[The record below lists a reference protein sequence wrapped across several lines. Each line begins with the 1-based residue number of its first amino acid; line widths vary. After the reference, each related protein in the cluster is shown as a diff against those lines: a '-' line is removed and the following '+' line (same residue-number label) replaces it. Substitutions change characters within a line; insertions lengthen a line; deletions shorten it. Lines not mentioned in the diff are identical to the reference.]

1 VDSFLALVQ
10 EIGQHDI
17 PSLMDVFR
25 RDWHLFHRFIE
36 AAKKDRYYFYLRELE
51 TGQKARVKVGG
62 VPMLMFTSNNY
73 LGLTFHP
80 YVQQRAREAIEE
92 FGTGCCGS
100 PVVNGYTSLH
110 ERLCRQLAAFKG
122 KEEAVVFS
130 TGYQTNLG
138 AISAL
143 AGPGDTILIDK
154 LDHASIIDGCRIS
167 GALYRTFNHNDMAKL
182 ERLLATAERAGRRL
196 IVVDG
201 VYSMDGDLADL
212 PEICRLAQK
221 YGAMVMVDEAH
232 ATGVMGP
239 RGRGVVEHF
248 GLEDRVDVIMGTMSK
263 SLASVGGFIASSR
276 EIVTYLKHHARSF
289 VYSAALPPPAVA
301 AASAAIEVI
310 ESEFPVLGKRLWENT
325 GFFREG
331 LHRLGYDTLTS
342 VTPII
347 PIYLGGDPVVTVQ
360 MARMLED
367 EGLFMTPMIPPSVP
381 PNKSRLRIHISAH
394 HSREDLVEALSI
406 LERVGA
412 QVGVIRSCGTL
423 CTAVGHSGR
432 TRR

>member
-1 VDSFLALVQ
+1 
-10 EIGQHDI
+10 
-17 PSLMDVFR
+17 
-25 RDWHLFHRFIE
+25 
-36 AAKKDRYYFYLRELE
+36 
-51 TGQKARVKVGG
+51 
-62 VPMLMFTSNNY
+62 
-73 LGLTFHP
+73 
-80 YVQQRAREAIEE
+80 
-92 FGTGCCGS
+92 
-100 PVVNGYTSLH
+100 
-110 ERLCRQLAAFKG
+110 
-122 KEEAVVFS
+122 
-130 TGYQTNLG
+130 
-138 AISAL
+138 
-143 AGPGDTILIDK
+143 
-154 LDHASIIDGCRIS
+154 
-167 GALYRTFNHNDMAKL
+167 MAKL